1 MENEVSKGGGENKRI
16 DKIQPA
22 TRRDMMADWEP
33 GARVL
38 SGERALSYRI

>member
-1 MENEVSKGGGENKRI
+1 MENEVFEGGDENKHI
-16 DKIQPA
+16 DKIRPA